1 LFIRICFVAFL
12 AGTVISGTAQ
22 QKRFSFTEPKMGSPF
37 TIVLYSNDSLQATCL
52 AKQSFKMVD
61 SFNLIFSDYT
71 DSSELGKLNASALID
86 ARAIKVSPALYEI
99 ILLSKNAFD
108 KSDGAFDITIGPL
121 VKLWRK
127 VRKTKQFPD
136 RVAVESIL
144 GLTGFSKV
152 IIDTVN
158 KKVSFSKPGMQLD
171 LGGIAKGWIAQKIID
186 FLNTQRV
193 NHALVNAGGD
203 IVMSYGPPGSDGW
216 NVGVNVPETKDELL
230 PETLLL
236 QNMAV
241 ATSGDVYQFMEN
253 GGKKYSHIIDPR
265 TGYGVTS
272 QRNVTMIAK
281 DGATADWLATAC
293 SILPVR
299 KAKRLATHLGAEVLI
314 AEIQKGKLVFNSS
327 KGFTLYWKKENL

>member
-1 LFIRICFVAFL
+1 MFIRIGLVIFL
-12 AGTVISGTAQ
+12 AATGVSGTGQ

-37 TIVLYSNDSLQATCL
+37 TIVLYSNDSLQANLL
-52 AKQSFKMVD
+52 AKQSFKLVD

-71 DSSELGKLNASALID
+71 DSSELGKLNASALVD

-99 ILLSKNAFD
+99 IRLSKKAFD
-108 KSDGAFDITIGPL
+108 KSGGSFDITIGPL
-121 VKLWRK
+121 VKLWRT

-136 RVAVESIL
+136 RATVTSIL
-144 GLTGFSKV
+144 EVTGFNKV
-152 IIDTVN
+152 ILDTGN
-158 KKVSFSKPGMQLD
+158 KKVSFSIPGMQLD

-186 FLNTQRV
+186 FLNTQQV

-203 IVMSYGPPGSDGW
+203 IVMSYGPPGTGGW

-230 PETLLL
+230 SKTLQL
-236 QNMAV
+236 QNKAV
-241 ATSGDVYQFMEN
+241 ATSGDVYQFIEN
-253 GGKKYSHIIDPR
+253 AGKKYSHIIDPR

-272 QRNVTMIAK
+272 QRNVTVIAK

-299 KAKRLATHLGAEVLI
+299 KAKRLANHLDAEVLI
-314 AEIQKGKLVFNSS
+314 AEIRKGKLVFNSS
-327 KGFTLYWKKENL
+327 NGFALYWKMENL